1 VLVFAV
7 MVTLFVVGV
16 HVELVLKV
24 PVDPLL
30 VLKMMVVAEV
40 STDGLPNWSWVWTVM
55 MDEQTPAVRV

>member
-1 VLVFAV
+1 
-7 MVTLFVVGV
+7 MVTMVVVGV

-24 PVDPLL
+24 PVDALL
-30 VLKMMVVAEV
+30 PKMMVVAEV